1 MATAVPPIL
10 RECHRLRRHLRDLQ
24 AEIDRGPRVL
34 KAEQAKLAA
43 AKQAHKDAYDILK
56 KQKLKQKDD
65 EGALKQVETHLDK
78 LFKRSME
85 VTTMKEMEATR
96 QETATYNA
104 KKGELEDTIL
114 TTIADIEERTADL
127 PNVEQRW
134 KDAQAEFA
142 QYQVDAK
149 DRLDRLLAD
158 QKHSTDELARF
169 EGQLPDEM
177 KGQYARLVKSYGP
190 EGLAAVHGRVCQQCR
205 TALTEDR
212 QHQLAAGVFV
222 CCSNCGR
229 ALYPS
234 A

>member
-1 MATAVPPIL
+1 MAAVPPTL

-24 AEIDRGPRVL
+24 AEIERGPRVL
-34 KAEQAKLAA
+34 KAQQAKLAA
-43 AKQAHKDAYDILK
+43 AEQAHKDAYDTLK
-56 KQKLKQKDD
+56 KQKLKQKED
-65 EGALKQVETHLDK
+65 EGALKQVEGHLER

-85 VTTMKEMEATR
+85 VTTMKEMDATK
-96 QETATYNA
+96 QETATANT

-114 TTIADIEERTADL
+114 MTITDIEERTADL

-149 DRLDRLLAD
+149 ERLERLQAD
-158 QKHSTDELARF
+158 QKFSSDELAKF
-169 EGQLPDEM
+169 EGQLPDDVR
-177 KGQYARLVKSYGP
+177 GQYARLVKSYGP
-190 EGLAAVHGRVCQQCR
+190 EGMAAVHGRVCQQCR

-212 QHQLAAGVFV
+212 QHQLAAGAFV

-229 ALYPS
+229 ALYPT